1 MNGQASGPV
10 LQSVFLVV
18 LAHSGTPMLEI
29 QIVNTSGILYLEN
42 SSVTQLNG
50 IFVSCMPMS
59 FRFEQFANYNSKT
72 SGPFS
77 FQGPLGKELQGDL
90 TMRKKVRFTK
100 IKTIRFHVCLMKLWL
115 NSVMT
120 RNIYMTFAG
129 A

>member
-1 MNGQASGPV
+1 MNERSAARERSEQCGASERVSGASERANGQLSGLV
-10 LQSVFLVV
+10 LLSVLLVV

-29 QIVNTSGILYLEN
+29 QIVALYTWKN

-77 FQGPLGKELQGDL
+77 FKGPLG
-90 TMRKKVRFTK
+90 R
-100 IKTIRFHVCLMKLWL
+100 
-115 NSVMT
+115 
-120 RNIYMTFAG
+120 
-129 A
+129 